1 VRIGVFIKRYKS
13 YIVNFL
19 SEVPL
24 KEKDDV
30 IKRELTLCGYFVIV
44 TSAKMT
50 AEEAIDL
57 YYGRDA
63 SEKLFRGDKSYL
75 GNKSIRVYTEE
86 SAEAKIFVEFVA
98 LIVRNRIYTKL
109 KEEDEKLDT
118 SQNYMTVPATI
129 RELEKIRKAE
139 ERVIKTGETYNIACE
154 ELKELRNK
162 RAAIENEILID
173 AFMRSNKTFEEAMEF
188 FKSDMK
194 TEDKLPKKRGRKKKI
209 LN

>member
-1 VRIGVFIKRYKS
+1 MRIGVFIKRYKS

-86 SAEAKIFVEFVA
+86 SAEEKIFVEFVA

>member
-1 VRIGVFIKRYKS
+1 MAR
-13 YIVNFL
+13 
-19 SEVPL
+19 
-24 KEKDDV
+24 
-30 IKRELTLCGYFVIV
+30 
-44 TSAKMT
+44 MT
-50 AEEAIDL
+50 IESID
-57 YYGRDA
+57 
-63 SEKLFRGDKSYL
+63 
-75 GNKSIRVYTEE
+75 
-86 SAEAKIFVEFVA
+86 
-98 LIVRNRIYTKL
+98 
-109 KEEDEKLDT
+109 
-118 SQNYMTVPATI
+118 
-129 RELEKIRKAE
+129 EKIRKAE